1 MATHASAL
9 KRHRQSLKRKERN
22 RERLSRLKTLTKKA
36 ETVQGPDAAIITLK
50 SATSAIDKA
59 KTKGA
64 LHRNTAARKIS
75 RLAKRVN
82 RQLTAA
88 SAS

>member
-59 KTKGA
+59 KKNGSIK
-64 LHRNTAARKIS
+64 RNSASRKKS
-75 RLAKRVN
+75 RLSRISK
-82 RQLTAA
+82 
-88 SAS
+88 